1 MKFYEQYPEGSQ
13 YKDFAVVSVDQLK
26 DFKAVGVY
34 LRHKSTGLEVYH
46 IINDDEEN
54 LFSLNFRTL
63 AKNSYGAAHIMEHS
77 VLCGSEK
84 FPLKEPFTT
93 LENQSVKSF
102 LNAMTYPDKTSYPAA
117 SLIQSDYF
125 NLMDVYA
132 DAVFFPKLSRHT
144 FMQEGWRLEM
154 DDKEKLSIQGVVYN
168 EMKAK
173 FSAFNQV
180 AIDSMIDTMYPDS
193 VYCYESGGD
202 PLEIPNLTYENWL
215 EFHKKF
221 YSPSNCLLFL
231 YGNIPTQLQLDF
243 IAEKYIPRLEKAYP
257 APVISDLYSKTP
269 FISDE
274 IKNLQ
279 KTACLEKSVSLKA
292 FAPDNGATGSM
303 VCRAWYTGS
312 YDIENTYLSE
322 VLSGND
328 SSPISKIL
336 QESGLG
342 DDLAPVCGNFGYVHN
357 NNFMAWGLSGV
368 KKGNEKKVFDL
379 IQSAV
384 EKVYKEGLSEDDIN
398 SAIMGIDFNLRE
410 VGRHFGPFSIV
421 LMSKALAG
429 WTNGLEP
436 KAHLSPISDFEIV
449 KEKLASDP
457 DYTKKL
463 IKKYFIDSPV
473 HADLVVEPS
482 KKYFEERNAKEKALL
497 SDFEKN
503 TDREKL
509 KIELAAL
516 HAYQAKEESPEELS
530 CIPHLKL
537 SQLTADI
544 NHIKT
549 ELSSVKSDDG
559 DINLVLSDEATN
571 GIVYVDVAFPIDN
584 VAPED
589 FKYLPLMIDSLTD
602 LGWNGKKWN
611 LCTTQMACVMGDVG
625 TRTIIG
631 ELPDS
636 DYSRQTAAS
645 YKDKNIAGRSWVSIS
660 AKFLSHKTEES
671 LKMLS
676 EIISKMSFDDVK
688 RMETILAENQ
698 LDRKSNFI
706 HHGTHYLSLRG
717 RAYYNKASAMSELFY
732 GVSQY
737 FWMNSY
743 KKKDVASLLKKFK
756 SLYEDILSQGCVIHV
771 TSDSDSIKKVTS
783 VLENFVKEAGLKSL
797 KASKGYSLKDYIP
810 FIYQSE
816 PENQQIEAMK
826 IKTQTGF
833 AAAFF
838 PCSIWLTKEAAAED
852 ILSTWLN
859 GHQLWEKIRMTGGA
873 YGGSCSPDSTDKI
886 FSMMSWRDP
895 TPVKSL
901 DLFIES
907 LQEVCEKKFTQE
919 EVECCIISNYSD
931 EIVPD
936 SPSQRGV
943 RGFNRFLFGTRPE
956 MIQKRLEDTLKVTP
970 EDVHQA
976 ALRLLENSKKCR
988 RLIICDK
995 STEFCGKVIQI

>member
-1 MKFYEQYPEGSQ
+1 MKFYEKYPAGTE
-13 YKDFAVVSVDQLK
+13 YKGFAVISVDELK

-34 LRHKSTGLEVYH
+34 LRHKTTGLEVYH

-63 AKNSYGAAHIMEHS
+63 AKNSCGAAHIMEHS

-93 LENQSVKSF
+93 LENQSVKTF
-102 LNAMTYPDKTSYPAA
+102 LNAMTYPDKTCYPAA

-144 FMQEGWRLEM
+144 FMQEGWRVEM
-154 DDKEKLSIQGVVYN
+154 DEEGKLSIQGVVFN

-180 AIDSMIDTMYPDS
+180 AIDSTIDTMYPDS

-215 EFHKKF
+215 DFHKKF

-231 YGNIPTQLQLDF
+231 YGNIPTDVQLDF
-243 IAEKYIPRLEKAYP
+243 INQKYIPRLEKAYP
-257 APVISDLYSKTP
+257 SPSFSDLYSRTP

-274 IKNLQ
+274 IKELQ
-279 KTACLEKSVSLKA
+279 KTVCLDKTISRKT

-312 YDIENTYLSE
+312 YDIEKTYLSE
-322 VLSGND
+322 VLSGSD
-328 SSPISKIL
+328 SAPLSKLL

-342 DDLAPVCGNFGYVHN
+342 DDLAPVCGNFGYVHE
-357 NNFMAWGLSGV
+357 NNFTAWGLSGV
-368 KKGNEKKVFDL
+368 KKGNEQKVLDF

-384 EKVYKEGLSEDDIN
+384 EKVYEEGISQEEID
-398 SAIMGIDFNLRE
+398 SAVMGIDFNLRE

-436 KAHLSPISDFEIV
+436 CAHLSPLSDFEAV
-449 KEKLASDP
+449 KQKIKADP
-457 DYTKKL
+457 DYTKNL

-473 HADLVVEPS
+473 HADLIVEPS
-482 KKYFEERNAKEKALL
+482 KKYFEQRNEKEQALL
-497 SDFEKN
+497 SDLEKTIN
-503 TDREKL
+503 REKL
-509 KIELAAL
+509 KIDLDAL
-516 HAYQAKEESPEELS
+516 HAYQAKEETPEELS

-537 SQLTADI
+537 SQLSADI
-544 NHIKT
+544 NHITT
-549 ELSSVKSDDG
+549 ELGKVKACDG
-559 DINLVLSDEATN
+559 DINVVYSDEATN

-584 VAPED
+584 VPPAD

-602 LGWNGKKWN
+602 LGWNGKKWDV
-611 LCTTQMACVMGDVG
+611 CTTQMGCIMGDVG
-625 TRTIIG
+625 TRTMIG

-636 DYSRQTAAS
+636 GYSRQTAAS
-645 YKDKNIAGRSWVSIS
+645 YEDKNVAGRSWMSIS
-660 AKFLSHKTEES
+660 AKFLTHKTEES
-671 LKMLS
+671 LKLLS

-688 RMETILAENQ
+688 RMENILAENQ
-698 LDRKSNFI
+698 LDKKSNFI
-706 HHGTHYLSLRG
+706 HNANHYLSLRG
-717 RAYYNKASAMSELFY
+717 RCWFNKACAMSELFY
-732 GVSQY
+732 GTSQY
-737 FWMNSY
+737 FQMTSY
-743 KKKDVASLLKKFK
+743 KKKEVPSLLKKFK
-756 SLYEDILSQGCVIHV
+756 SLYDSIVSQGCVIHV
-771 TSDSDSIKKVTS
+771 TSDSDSIKKVNAD
-783 VLENFVKEAGLKSL
+783 LEAFVKEAELTSL
-797 KASKGYSLKDYIP
+797 KPGAGYSLKDYLP
-810 FIYQSE
+810 YIYASE
-816 PENQQIEAMK
+816 PQNNQTEALK
-826 IKTQTGF
+826 IATQTGF
-833 AAAFF
+833 AAMFF
-838 PCSIWLTKEAAAED
+838 PCTIWLTKEAAAED
-852 ILSTWLN
+852 VLSTWLN

-895 TPVKSL
+895 TPEKSL
-901 DLFIES
+901 ELFIES
-907 LQEVCEKKFTQE
+907 LREVSEKQFTQE
-919 EVECCIISNYSD
+919 EIECCIISNYSD

-936 SPSQRGV
+936 SPSQRGI
-943 RGFNRFLFGTRPE
+943 RGFNRFLFGTTSK
-956 MIQKRLEDTLKVTP
+956 MIQKRLEDTLAVTP
-970 EDVHQA
+970 EEVHEA
-976 ALRLLENSKKCR
+976 ALRLLKNSENCR

-995 STEFCGKVIQI
+995 SADFCGKVIKI